1 MKTQAQYIRLADL
14 EIDFA
19 QLEGFNSAMKEGIET
34 AVRVEQ
40 GVLALYAVSEEDNPT
55 HVQVF
60 EMYTDERAYQTHLE
74 TEHFQK
80 FRATTENMV
89 RSRRLLSAVP
99 IILAGKAK

>member
-34 AVRVEQ
+34 AVRVEP

-60 EMYTDERAYQTHLE
+60 EMYTTRERTRRIW
-74 TEHFQK
+74 K
-80 FRATTENMV
+80 
-89 RSRRLLSAVP
+89 RSISKNSGPQPRTWLGP
-99 IILAGKAK
+99 EDF